1 MANRLWRNGVRV
13 YFYKGMSHVK
23 AAIYDGWAVV
33 GSANFDKMSLF
44 VNQEMSLG
52 ISDPSFVAELEERLF
67 EKDFTHSE
75 EMQEERDVSWTAFI
89 VDSLTNQL

>member
-1 MANRLWRNGVRV
+1 MANKLWNNGVRV

-23 AAIYDGWAVV
+23 AALYDGWAVV

-52 ISDPSFVAELEERLF
+52 ISDPDFVRELEERLF
-67 EKDFTHSE
+67 EKDFAQSE
-75 EMQEERDVSWTAFI
+75 EMVRERKVGWASFVVGA
-89 VDSLTNQL
+89 LTNQL